1 MLFDTVWYF
10 FEHIAH
16 GQWHCFTVWVHGVLR
31 KSAEREANKRKR
43 VESHSSVSLRL
54 THWPGHFPHPAG
66 DLNCQQQL
74 FFSGLCWPWHR
85 YTLLTAMSQHSSVHA
100 LNQQRVL
107 LRDLLSLVARW
118 QPVSGCLSGFY
129 SRANFSRPQKPQ
141 HSTIVSES
149 HMSKPAMQNLVI
161 WSYQ

>member
-10 FEHIAH
+10 FEHIAQ

-54 THWPGHFPHPAG
+54 THWPGHFPHPTG
-66 DLNCQQQL
+66 DLNCQL
-74 FFSGLCWPWHR
+74 FFFWP
-85 YTLLTAMSQHSSVHA
+85 LFALTPIHFIDSDVTA
-100 LNQQRVL
+100 
-107 LRDLLSLVARW
+107 LLSSCPEPAASAAARPPQSRDARW
-118 QPVSGCLSGFY
+118 QPVSVCLTGFF

-149 HMSKPAMQNLVI
+149 HMSKPAVQNLVI